1 MNYLSLLNCAARLD
15 AAPSVP
21 EEERGAARRWMAAH
35 LGPTFLC
42 EFEWWRRRGPSC
54 KGGEN
59 GNSFKTTTTSLYYER
74 SSVYISLFA

>member
-1 MNYLSLLNCAARLD
+1 MNYLAPLNCAPPRLVFQKKNAVLD
-15 AAPSVP
+15 
-21 EEERGAARRWMAAH
+21 GDGAAH

-42 EFEWWRRRGPSC
+42 EFEWWWRRGPSC